1 MKGILKLAYKLLVND
16 KAKFTALL
24 VGITFAVVLML
35 QVTSTFI
42 GMMKRASATV
52 YNIGAPMWIMDPA
65 VQSAAS
71 AIGMPDYVLDAARSI
86 PGVSYAVP
94 VYTGNTLAKLHDGT
108 YQPVTIVGLD
118 DTSLYGRPKLLEGK
132 IEDLYGENSFVVV
145 KDGDYPKLENPSVG
159 TEFEVND
166 HRGVIVGI
174 ADVASGGLFGT
185 PTLYTT
191 YNRALQYLPN
201 PRFTISYVLVQPK
214 SANDIPKIKEQVKAM
229 GYVALTRDEFV
240 DRTSSFYMWQTGLG
254 INIMI
259 MAVMAF
265 IVGLSISGQ
274 TFYTFVLENIDK
286 FAALK
291 AMGANSRELVMMIL
305 YQAGFTALV
314 GYGLGVGLCSFM
326 ITMAK
331 MRLPS
336 FASQLSF
343 VNLGLGLFM
352 VVVIAAVSSY
362 FGVRR
367 VLKVE
372 PFQVFR
378 G

>member
-1 MKGILKLAYKLLVND
+1 
-16 KAKFTALL
+16 
-24 VGITFAVVLML
+24 
-35 QVTSTFI
+35 
-42 GMMKRASATV
+42 V
-52 YNIGAPMWIMDPA
+52 YQG
-65 VQSAAS
+65 
-71 AIGMPDYVLDAARSI
+71 
-86 PGVSYAVP
+86 
-94 VYTGNTLAKLHDGT
+94 TTLAKLDDGT
-108 YQPVTIVGLD
+108 YQAVTIIGLD
-118 DTSLYGRPKLLEGK
+118 DTSLYGRPKLLEGN
-132 IEDLYGENSFVVV
+132 IENLYGENAFVVV
-145 KDGDYPKLENPSVG
+145 KDGDYPKLGSPRIG
-159 TEFEVND
+159 TQFEVND

-174 ADVASGGLFGT
+174 ANVASGTLFGT

-214 SANDIPKIKEQVKAM
+214 TASDIPKIKEQVKAM
-229 GYVALTRDEFV
+229 GYLALTKNDFV
-240 DRTSSFYMWQTGLG
+240 DRTSTFYMWQTGLG

-259 MAVMAF
+259 MAIMAF

-291 AMGANSRELVMMIL
+291 AMGANNRELITMIL
-305 YQAGFTALV
+305 SQAGFTALT
-314 GYGLGVGLCSFM
+314 GYGLGVGLGSFM

-336 FASQLSF
+336 FASQMSV

-352 VVVIAAVSSY
+352 VVVIAGVSSY
-362 FGVRR
+362 FGIRR
-367 VLKVE
+367 VLNVE

>member
-1 MKGILKLAYKLLVND
+1 VKGILKLAYKLLVND
-16 KAKFTALL
+16 KSKFTALL

-35 QVTSTFI
+35 QVMSTFI

-52 YNIGAPMWIMDPA
+52 YNIAAPMWIMDPA
-65 VQSAAS
+65 VESAGS
-71 AIGMPDYVLDAARSI
+71 SIGMPDYVLDAARSM

-94 VYTGNTLAKLHDGT
+94 VYQGNTLAKLADGT
-108 YQPVTIVGLD
+108 YQPITIIGLD
-118 DTSLYGRPKLLEGK
+118 DTSLYGRPKLLEGN
-132 IEDLYGENSFVVV
+132 IEDLYGENAFVVV
-145 KDGDYPKLENPSVG
+145 KDGDYPKLENPHVG
-159 TEFEVND
+159 TEFQVND

-191 YNRALQYLPN
+191 YSRALQYLPN
-201 PRFTISYVLVQPK
+201 LRFTISYVLVQPK
-214 SANDIPKIKEQVKAM
+214 SAADIPRIKDQVKSM
-229 GYVALTRDEFV
+229 GYVALTKDEFV

-254 INIMI
+254 INIMM
-259 MAVMAF
+259 MAVMTF

-291 AMGANSRELVMMIL
+291 AMGANNRELVMMIL
-305 YQAGFTALV
+305 SQAGFTALI

-336 FASQLSF
+336 FASQIAYT
-343 VNLGLGLFM
+343 NLGLGLVM
-352 VVVIAAVSSY
+352 VLLIAAVSSY

-367 VLKVE
+367 VLKIE
-372 PFQVFR
+372 PSEVFR

>member
-1 MKGILKLAYKLLVND
+1 MP
-16 KAKFTALL
+16 
-24 VGITFAVVLML
+24 VVE
-35 QVTSTFI
+35 T
-42 GMMKRASATV
+42 
-52 YNIGAPMWIMDPA
+52 
-65 VQSAAS
+65 
-71 AIGMPDYVLDAARSI
+71 
-86 PGVSYAVP
+86 VP
-94 VYTGNTLAKLHDGT
+94 VGVANSLVKLDDGT
-108 YQPVTIVGLD
+108 YQAATIVGLD
-118 DTSLYGRPKLLEGK
+118 DASLYGRPRLLEGN
-132 IEDLYGENSFVVV
+132 IEDLYGENAFVVV
-145 KDGDYPKLENPSVG
+145 KDGDYPKLGSPRVG

-166 HRGVIVGI
+166 HRGVIVGV

-214 SANDIPKIKEQVKAM
+214 SASEIPKIKEQVKSL
-229 GYVALTRDEFV
+229 GYLALTKDEFV
-240 DRTSSFYMWQTGLG
+240 DRTSSFYMWQTGMG

-259 MAVMAF
+259 VAIMSF

-291 AMGANSRELVMMIL
+291 AMGANNRELIMMIL
-305 YQAGFTALV
+305 SQAGFTALI

-336 FASQLSF
+336 FASQMSF
-343 VNLGLGLFM
+343 LNLGLGLFM
-352 VVVIAAVSSY
+352 VVIIAGVSSY

-367 VLKVE
+367 VLKIE

>member
-42 GMMKRASATV
+42 GMMQRASATV

-65 VQSAAS
+65 VQSATG
-71 AIGMPDYVLDAARSI
+71 AIGMPDYVLDATRSI

-94 VYTGNTLAKLHDGT
+94 VYTGNSLVKLNDGT
-108 YQPVTIVGLD
+108 YQPATIVGLD

-132 IEDLYGENSFVVV
+132 IEDLYGENAFVVV
-145 KDGDYPKLENPSVG
+145 KDGDYPKLENPRVG

-191 YNRALQYLPN
+191 FNRALQYLPN

-214 SANDIPKIKEQVKAM
+214 SVNDIPKIKEQVKAM
-229 GYVALTRDEFV
+229 GYLALTRDEFV

-254 INIMI
+254 INILI
-259 MAVMAF
+259 MAVMSF

-291 AMGANSRELVMMIL
+291 AMGANNRELVMMIL
-305 YQAGFTALV
+305 SQAGLTAII

-352 VVVIAAVSSY
+352 VVVIAGVSSY
-362 FGVRR
+362 VGVRR
-367 VLKVE
+367 VLQID

>member
-1 MKGILKLAYKLLVND
+1 MKSILKLAYKLLVND

-65 VQSAAS
+65 VESAGS

-94 VYTGNTLAKLHDGT
+94 VYTGNTLAKLDDGT
-108 YQPVTIVGLD
+108 YQAVAIVGLD
-118 DTSLYGRPKLLEGK
+118 DSSLYGRPKLLEGK
-132 IEDLYGENSFVVV
+132 IEDLYGENAFVVL
-145 KDGDYPKLENPSVG
+145 KDGDYPKLENPRVG
-159 TEFEVND
+159 TEFQVND

-174 ADVASGGLFGT
+174 AQATSGGLFGT

-191 YNRALQYLPN
+191 FNRALQYLPN
-201 PRFTISYVLVQPK
+201 PRFTISYVLVQTK
-214 SANDIPKIKEQVKAM
+214 SAADIPKIKEQVKQM
-229 GYVALTRDEFV
+229 GYMALTRDEFV
-240 DRTSSFYMWQTGLG
+240 DRTSSFYMWKTGLG

-259 MAVMAF
+259 MAAMSF

-291 AMGANSRELVMMIL
+291 AMGANNRELVLMIL
-305 YQAGFTALV
+305 SQAGFTALV

-331 MRLPS
+331 MRLPDL
-336 FASQLSF
+336 ASQLAYT
-343 VNLGLGLFM
+343 NLAMGFFM
-352 VVVIAAVSSY
+352 VVLIAGVSSY

-367 VLKVE
+367 VLKIE
-372 PFQVFR
+372 PFEVFR

>member
-1 MKGILKLAYKLLVND
+1 VKGILKLAYKLLVND
-16 KAKFTALL
+16 KSKFTALL

-52 YNIGAPMWIMDPA
+52 YNIAAPMWIMDPA
-65 VQSAAS
+65 VESAGS
-71 AIGMPDYVLDAARSI
+71 SIGMPDYVLDAARSM

-94 VYTGNTLAKLHDGT
+94 VYQGNTLAKLADGT
-108 YQPVTIVGLD
+108 YQPITIIGLD
-118 DTSLYGRPKLLEGK
+118 DTSLYGRPKLLEGN
-132 IEDLYGENSFVVV
+132 IEDLYGENAFVVV
-145 KDGDYPKLENPSVG
+145 KDGDYPKLENPHVG
-159 TEFEVND
+159 TEFQVND

-191 YNRALQYLPN
+191 YSRALQYLPN
-201 PRFTISYVLVQPK
+201 LRFTISYVLVQPK
-214 SANDIPKIKEQVKAM
+214 SAADIPRIKDQVKSM
-229 GYVALTRDEFV
+229 GYVALTKDEFV

-254 INIMI
+254 INIMM
-259 MAVMAF
+259 MAVMSF

-291 AMGANSRELVMMIL
+291 AMGANNRELVMMIL
-305 YQAGFTALV
+305 SQAGFTALI

-336 FASQLSF
+336 FASQIAYT
-343 VNLGLGLFM
+343 NLGLGLVM
-352 VVVIAAVSSY
+352 VLLIAAVSSY

-367 VLKVE
+367 VLKIE
-372 PFQVFR
+372 PFEVFR

>member
-1 MKGILKLAYKLLVND
+1 MKSILKLAYKLLVND

-52 YNIGAPMWIMDPA
+52 YNIGAPMWIMDTA
-65 VQSAAS
+65 VESAGS

-94 VYTGNTLAKLHDGT
+94 VYTGNTLAKLDDGT
-108 YQPVTIVGLD
+108 YQAVSIVGLD
-118 DTSLYGRPKLLEGK
+118 DSSLYGRPKLLEGK
-132 IEDLYGENSFVVV
+132 IEDLYGENAFVVL
-145 KDGDYPKLENPSVG
+145 KDGDYPKLENPRVG
-159 TEFEVND
+159 TEFQVND

-174 ADVASGGLFGT
+174 AQATSGGLFGT

-214 SANDIPKIKEQVKAM
+214 SAADIPKIKEQVKQM
-229 GYVALTRDEFV
+229 GYMALTRDEFV
-240 DRTSSFYMWQTGLG
+240 DRTSSFYMWKTGLG

-259 MAVMAF
+259 MAAMSF

-291 AMGANSRELVMMIL
+291 AMGANNRELVLMIL
-305 YQAGFTALV
+305 SQAGFTALV

-331 MRLPS
+331 MRLPD
-336 FASQLSF
+336 FASQLAYT
-343 VNLGLGLFM
+343 NLAMGFFM
-352 VVVIAAVSSY
+352 VVLIAGVSSY

-367 VLKVE
+367 VLKIE
-372 PFQVFR
+372 PFEVFR